1 MTHTFATHIF
11 DILCPRPA
19 ERFWPG
25 DLHHFRGNHYA
36 ISSSSLFH
44 PHPSRPKCTANHT
57 LAVADIGRFSIR
69 GPPPWHKCHW
79 NGSFRLKGA
88 ILMWRPKKKTWWSF
102 KEKHTLTCV
111 MQSPIITWVGVR
123 TIGKHSDTSLSNAF
137 PPRIQ
142 KLPFQHLWFLQFFAE
157 ILHKSSGWGSNLS
170 FIGSPPKMQVTL
182 VEQCGNAALRSE
194 RCDEMVWNTRMIC
207 LDGFRKTWVTVT

>member
-1 MTHTFATHIF
+1 MYCKPYLARTTTWAFLNTRAPLPQMSLKWFIS
-11 DILCPRPA
+11 I
-19 ERFWPG
+19 ER
-25 DLHHFRGNHYA
+25 RYINVE
-36 ISSSSLFH
+36 
-44 PHPSRPKCTANHT
+44 T
-57 LAVADIGRFSIR
+57 
-69 GPPPWHKCHW
+69 
-79 NGSFRLKGA
+79 
-88 ILMWRPKKKTWWSF
+88 KKTTWWSF

-142 KLPFQHLWFLQFFAE
+142 KLPFQHLWFLQIFAE